1 MIKRI
6 FKKTPIIIITA
17 ILLSIPINT
26 IYAYTFNVEFADTGS
41 SSSSSGKPGEN
52 GSSGNQ
58 EPKYSKELSSK
69 TSEKNGYK
77 YKETYT
83 CKYNYNISSKNK
95 VTINGYN
102 MQNKRKEPSDELSY
116 YINLCPS
123 IFVPGFIWLNT

>member
-77 YKETYT
+77 YKG
-83 CKYNYNISSKNK
+83 YNINTNSWVKKINTHDLSEEKKFLSKLGLEYK
-95 VTINGYN
+95 I
-102 MQNKRKEPSDELSY
+102 KH
-116 YINLCPS
+116 
-123 IFVPGFIWLNT
+123 